1 MTFEVIARKSA
12 KKFID
17 DLQSDERGRVEEK
30 IKGLANDPFP
40 HEVVRVHGRP
50 DEKIFR
56 VRVGSYRILYVVDF
70 EKQLIV
76 IDSVD
81 KRSRVYD

>member
-1 MTFEVIARKSA
+1 MNAA
-12 KKFID
+12 GLKKD
-17 DLQSDERGRVEEK
+17 QRPRQRPL
-30 IKGLANDPFP
+30 P

>member
-30 IKGLANDPFP
+30 IRGLANDPFP
-40 HEVVRVHGRP
+40 HEVVRVHGKP
-50 DEKIFR
+50 GENIS
-56 VRVGSYRILYVVDF
+56 G
-70 EKQLIV
+70 
-76 IDSVD
+76 
-81 KRSRVYD
+81 

>member
-1 MTFEVIARKSA
+1 MRLCEFM
-12 KKFID
+12 
-17 DLQSDERGRVEEK
+17 EE
-30 IKGLANDPFP
+30 
-40 HEVVRVHGRP
+40 P